1 MQGPVGKRLYLLS
14 NAHVTVDCFNDSS
27 YNAWMIVSLKWGLVV
42 IAILLLAYNPTVT
55 QAVLVDRIAG
65 TIDGEVITYSDV
77 RIERVLGLSEGSDR
91 EILQRLIDRRLLL
104 REAERFKITEGDED
118 IQKIQK
124 RLGDIKARMGEDQL
138 LEILREYNL
147 TEANILKM
155 LKEDVLAEKF
165 INFRVNFFL
174 VISNDAIKAYYS
186 EHQDEFG
193 SRTLEEV
200 HTEIKERLFQIE
212 SKRRLEEYIEQ
223 LTKKVKISVNL

>member
-1 MQGPVGKRLYLLS
+1 MP
-14 NAHVTVDCFNDSS
+14 AHTPVDCFDDSS
-27 YNAWMIVSLKWGLVV
+27 YNAWMIVSLKWGL
-42 IAILLLAYNPTVT
+42 IILSFLLLAFNPMAV
-55 QAVLVDRIAG
+55 QSVLVDRIAG
-65 TIDGEVITYSDV
+65 AIDGEVITYSDV

-91 EILQRLIDRRLLL
+91 EILQRVIDRRLLL

-147 TEANILKM
+147 TEPDILKM
-155 LKEDVLAEKF
+155 LEEDLLAEKF
-165 INFRVNFFL
+165 INFRVNFFV
-174 VISNDAIKAYYS
+174 VISNDAVKAYYS

-193 SRTLEEV
+193 ARTLEEV
-200 HTEIKERLFQIE
+200 HNEIKERLFQVE

-223 LTKKVKISVNL
+223 LKKRVKISVNL

>member
-42 IAILLLAYNPTVT
+42 IDILLLAYNPTVT

-77 RIERVLGLSEGSDR
+77 RIEKMLGLSEGSDR

-118 IQKIQK
+118 IQKARK
-124 RLGDIKARMGEDQL
+124 RLGDIKTRMGEGQL
-138 LEILREYNL
+138 LEILREYSL
-147 TEANILKM
+147 TEADILRM
-155 LKEDVLAEKF
+155 MREEILSEKF
-165 INFRVNFFL
+165 VNFRVNFFV
-174 VISNDAIKAYYS
+174 VISNETVNAYYND
-186 EHQDEFG
+186 HQDEFRG
-193 SRTLEEV
+193 RTLEEV
-200 HTEIKERLFQIE
+200 HNQIKDLLFQIE
-212 SKRRLEEYIEQ
+212 SRRRLEEYIEQ
-223 LTKKVKISVNL
+223 LKKKVRIVINL

>member
-14 NAHVTVDCFNDSS
+14 NVHVTVDCFNDSS
-27 YNAWMIVSLKWGLVV
+27 YNAWMSISLKRGLV
-42 IAILLLAYNPTVT
+42 ILFFLLSFNPTAA

-65 TIDGEVITYSDV
+65 VIDGEIITYSDV

-118 IQKIQK
+118 IQKVQK
-124 RLGDIKARMGEDQL
+124 RLRDIKAWIGEDQL
-138 LEILREYNL
+138 HEVFREYNL
-147 TEANILKM
+147 TEADILKM

-165 INFRVNFFL
+165 INFRVNFFV

-186 EHQDEFG
+186 EHQDEF
-193 SRTLEEV
+193 RTKTLEEA
-200 HTEIKERLFQIE
+200 HDEIKERLFQIE

-223 LTKKVKISVNL
+223 LKKKVKILVNL